1 MAHGQTN
8 HTTYHQVTNNSA
20 INHQP
25 LDPNRE
31 DDESTFQFVSNA
43 IIQHAA
49 SGELGV
55 SQHEVSLSK
64 TNQKCL
70 LQKNVDLY
78 VQENGVADRPNE
90 LTQGEVND
98 LKQKY
103 EQEDDAQSSIS
114 SSSSTT
120 GLIIDEQEEE
130 PPASPYASVV
140 GFHKDYKGDVEEEED
155 EEEGEY
161 EEDNEEKSSTESSTS
176 SDFDEGSPMTKEE
189 EEDDTS
195 SSDSTDYPENN
206 SDESLSTDSFASS
219 SYNRDRLIPV
229 DLGQGKNLCFPKVQ
243 QTEEIANAE
252 HVNNNQDSNQSQ
264 NDPVAGPISTA
275 ATISLNSE
283 ELSMNVI
290 DEDST
295 IASINDHTN
304 ETIEDCARFQTS
316 INLSGSKKRSISSDK
331 CDETYISGDIKRC
344 RTSSP

>member
-43 IIQHAA
+43 
-49 SGELGV
+49 
-55 SQHEVSLSK
+55 K
-64 TNQKCL
+64 
-70 LQKNVDLY
+70 
-78 VQENGVADRPNE
+78 NGVADRPNE

-140 GFHKDYKGDVEEEED
+140 GFHKDYKGEVEEEED
-155 EEEGEY
+155 EEEDEY
-161 EEDNEEKSSTESSTS
+161 EEDNEETSSTESSTS
-176 SDFDEGSPMTKEE
+176 SDFDEASPMTKEE

-219 SYNRDRLIPV
+219 SYNRDHLIPV

-295 IASINDHTN
+295 IA
-304 ETIEDCARFQTS
+304 
-316 INLSGSKKRSISSDK
+316 
-331 CDETYISGDIKRC
+331 
-344 RTSSP
+344 